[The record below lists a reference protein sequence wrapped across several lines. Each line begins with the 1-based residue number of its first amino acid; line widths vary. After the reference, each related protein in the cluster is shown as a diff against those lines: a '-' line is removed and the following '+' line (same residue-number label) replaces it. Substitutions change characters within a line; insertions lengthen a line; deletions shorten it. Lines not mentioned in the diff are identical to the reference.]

1 VRHIQEILG
10 HVDHVVAVNR
20 PMAGDPTTRYA
31 SRTMQALKARVQNG
45 RLVLDEPTDRPEGE
59 VVYLRPVD
67 EDDEEDDGFTDEER
81 AALHAALER
90 GSEQARVGKVVD
102 ADDVIRRLTAR
113 G

>member
-1 VRHIQEILG
+1 
-10 HVDHVVAVNR
+10 
-20 PMAGDPTTRYA
+20 
-31 SRTMQALKARVQNG
+31 MQALKARVQNG

-67 EDDEEDDGFTDEER
+67 DEDDDDEGFTAEER

-90 GSEQARVGKVVD
+90 GSEQARLGKLVT
-102 ADDVIRRLTAR
+102 ADEVIRRLTAR